1 MLKVISNI
9 EAKSIIEQNF
19 DSLAGIYNK
28 STAEHSKESSII
40 SISDC
45 LYSKLASDVKASEGV
60 PAFDRST
67 MDGYAVKASDTFGCS
82 DAIPAILNLAG
93 SIKMGTKPGKEIK
106 NNECMKIATGG
117 MLPKGADAV
126 VMQEYTE
133 THNKN
138 IEVNKPVSPGENV
151 IFKHDDI
158 KPQQVLLKAGQILLP
173 HHIGTLASLG
183 ISELKAYKSTPDA
196 KNTSKNTNAP
206 KVAIISTGDELI
218 NIGETPK
225 LGQIRDV
232 NSYIL
237 EACVKMCG
245 CQPVLYGIIKDEYDT
260 LKSTLKDAIDKC
272 DCILISGGS
281 SVGSRDNT
289 LKVLDECGEIL
300 FHGLSIKPGKPTI
313 LAKLNANKKQIAS
326 FGLPGHPVASYF
338 VFLDIVAGHLCKNFT
353 TQKKELKID
362 KAISSN
368 HGRTEFVPAKI
379 KTVDKLKIA
388 SPIFIKS
395 GLISLLSDSDGYIII
410 DKDTEGAKT
419 NSLVEYTS

>member
-1 MLKVISNI
+1 MLRVISDIN
-9 EAKSIIEQNF
+9 AKTIIEQNF
-19 DSLAGIYNK
+19 DCLCGIYNK
-28 STAEHSKESSII
+28 SESKHSKECSTTSIN
-40 SISDC
+40 DC
-45 LYSKLASDVKASEGV
+45 LYSKLACDIKASEGV

-67 MDGYAVKASDTFGCS
+67 MDGYAVKARDTFGCNE
-82 DAIPAILNLAG
+82 AIPAILNLKG
-93 SIKMGTKPGKEIK
+93 NIKMGAKPAKEIQ

-183 ISELKAYKSTPDA
+183 ISELKAYKSTPDD
-196 KNTSKNTNAP
+196 KNTNAP

-218 NIGETPK
+218 NIDETPK

-245 CQPVLYGIIKDEYDT
+245 CQPVLYGIIKDKYDT
-260 LKSTLKDAIDKC
+260 LKSTLKDAIDKY

-300 FHGLSIKPGKPTI
+300 FHGLSMKPGKPTI
-313 LAKLNANKKQIAS
+313 LAKLKANKKQIAA

-338 VFLDIVAGHLCKNFT
+338 VFLDIVTGHLCKNFT
-353 TQKKELKID
+353 TQKEELKID

-368 HGRTEFVPAKI
+368 HGRTEFVPVKI
-379 KTVDKLKIA
+379 KTVDKEKIA